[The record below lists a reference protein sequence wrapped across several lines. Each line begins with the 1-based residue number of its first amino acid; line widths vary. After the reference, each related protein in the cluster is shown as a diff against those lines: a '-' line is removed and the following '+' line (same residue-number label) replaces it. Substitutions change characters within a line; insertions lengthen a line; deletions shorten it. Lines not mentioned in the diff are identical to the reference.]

1 MWLAPNL
8 VTLLGFFFILG
19 NIVLLEVYIPDL
31 VGPVSS
37 ASNTFGSR
45 GLTGDCMIGTVM
57 GILQLCIW
65 HVDVGSTGG
74 RFRVFADSREGT
86 PPWTM

>member
-37 ASNTFGSR
+37 AANTRPRR
-45 GLTGDCMIGTVM
+45 GLTEDCELGTVM
-57 GILQLCIW
+57 GLLQLCIR
-65 HVDVGSTGG
+65 HVDV
-74 RFRVFADSREGT
+74 RFVRSHSPGFADR
-86 PPWTM
+86 